1 MRVDIRID
9 WERETARFDWG
20 AGVYALVCHR
30 VVGEQPRYEIVA
42 PDGKV
47 TRVGG
52 FRRGVRALFDA
63 MMRECG

>member
-1 MRVDIRID
+1 MNVDMHID
-9 WERETARFDWG
+9 WQRETARFDWG
-20 AGVYALVCHR
+20 AGAYALVCHR
-30 VVGEQPRYEIVA
+30 VGGEEPRYEIVA
-42 PDGKV
+42 PGGKV

>member
-1 MRVDIRID
+1 MTATIIID

-20 AGVYALVCHR
+20 AGAYALVCHR
-30 VVGEQPRYEIVA
+30 VAGEAPRYEIIA

-52 FRRGVRALFDA
+52 FRRGVRALFDV
-63 MMRECG
+63 MMRACE